1 MRRPQTTI
9 QILRDIEEVADFLS
23 SELSDADTGGDHYA
37 KATDRVLVWSQRMIR
52 WHKSKTRNNTGE
64 KNELTTF

>member
-9 QILRDIEEVADFLS
+9 QILRDIEEVADFLIM
-23 SELSDADTGGDHYA
+23 ELEDSGRVDLSTT
-37 KATDRVLVWSQRMIR
+37 TDRVLVWSQRMIR

>member
-9 QILRDIEEVADFLS
+9 QILRLIEEVADFLS
-23 SELSDADTGGDHYA
+23 SEDLDDDLAT
-37 KATDRVLVWSQRMIR
+37 ATDRVLVWSQRMIR

>member
-9 QILRDIEEVADFLS
+9 QILRDIEEVADWLMM
-23 SELSDADTGGDHYA
+23 ELEGGERDDLT

-64 KNELTTF
+64 KNELANF

>member
-9 QILRDIEEVADFLS
+9 QILRDIEEVSDFLMFTL
-23 SELSDADTGGDHYA
+23 EDTGREELYA
-37 KATDRVLVWSQRMIR
+37 TTDRVLVWAQRMIR
-52 WHKSKTRNNTGE
+52 WHKSKTRNTGE